1 MLGQE
6 ALTLVGLEHS
16 RALAAKQV
24 GALVPSGWGPARE
37 KSPPVEGSLRV
48 PLPGA
53 CETRH
58 LHWTVATLLYAF
70 TFKDV

>member
-6 ALTLVGLEHS
+6 ALTWVGLEHS
-16 RALAAKQV
+16 RALTAEQV
-24 GALVPSGWGPARE
+24 GALVPSEWGPAGE

-53 CETRH
+53 CKTQY
-58 LHWTVATLLYAF
+58 LHSIVVTFLYAF